1 MRMRTLDYIFLTIL
15 VIGGINWGLLGLF
28 NFNLVGML
36 FGATSFLTK
45 IIYILVGV
53 SAIYSIM
60 FYSYFTRRDE
70 VRHY

>member
-1 MRMRTLDYIFLTIL
+1 MRIRTLDYIFLTLL

-28 NFNLVGML
+28 NFNLVTML
-36 FGATSFLTK
+36 FGNSILLTN
-45 IIYILVGV
+45 IIYILVGI